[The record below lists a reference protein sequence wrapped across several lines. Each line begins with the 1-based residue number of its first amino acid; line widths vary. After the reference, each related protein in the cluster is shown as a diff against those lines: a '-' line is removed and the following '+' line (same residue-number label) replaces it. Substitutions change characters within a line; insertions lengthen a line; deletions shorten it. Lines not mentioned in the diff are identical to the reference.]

1 VIVNENNSIYSIKM
15 KLQNKIKINAYY
27 LKLKYNN
34 KILEDVNR
42 FTTFLLPVDLIIERP
57 NKLNSK
63 LCSYKDL
70 INW

>member
-1 VIVNENNSIYSIKM
+1 M